1 MKKGFAQ
8 EDPDMKKLTVLVMLI
23 LLSGCASTWKQ
34 AGGRYES
41 SSHNFVV
48 EIPQGWMELDSTDY
62 LLLSKD
68 GPFLQYMF
76 AQRRPADQPFQH
88 SKMRMQKGMTP
99 DEAAKVLLNEI
110 SSDESLHGL
119 KVTEQS
125 SVEVGGHQGFRIQ
138 FSYEN
143 QTGPR
148 IKTVYYGFLDGEWF
162 YNIRYSAAER
172 HYFDKDLETFDK
184 FVRNFRLLRT

>member
-1 MKKGFAQ
+1 MRNSGPR
-8 EDPDMKKLTVLVMLI
+8 EELDMKKLTVLVMMI
-23 LLSGCASTWKQ
+23 LLAGCASTWKQ

-41 SSHNFVV
+41 SSQNFVV
-48 EIPQGWMELDSTDY
+48 EVPQGWMELNTTDY
-62 LLLSKD
+62 LLVSKD

-76 AQRRPADQPFQH
+76 AQRRQVDQPFQH
-88 SKMRMQKGMTP
+88 CKMRMQKGMTP
-99 DEAAKVLLNEI
+99 EEAAHVLVSEI
-110 SSDESLHGL
+110 SADQSLYGL
-119 KVTEQS
+119 EVTEQS
-125 SVEVGGHQGFRIQ
+125 RVQIDGHQGFRIQ

-143 QTGPR
+143 KTGPR

-172 HYFDKDLETFDK
+172 YYFDKDLETFNN

>member
-1 MKKGFAQ
+1 
-8 EDPDMKKLTVLVMLI
+8 MKKLTVLVMLI
-23 LLSGCASTWKQ
+23 FLAGCASTWKQ
-34 AGGRYES
+34 AGGRHES

-48 EIPQGWMELDSTDY
+48 EIPQGWMELNSTDY
-62 LLLSKD
+62 LLISKD

-76 AQRRPADQPFQH
+76 AQRRPVDQPFQH
-88 SKMRMQKGMTP
+88 GKMRMQKGITP
-99 DEAAKVLLNEI
+99 QEAAKVLLDEI
-110 SSDESLHGL
+110 GSDQSLYGL
-119 KVTEQS
+119 EVTEQS
-125 SVEVGGHQGFRIQ
+125 SVEIGGRQGFRIQ

-148 IKTVYYGFLDGEWF
+148 IKTIYYGFLAGEWF

-172 HYFDKDLETFDK
+172 YYFDKDLETFDK

>member
-1 MKKGFAQ
+1 
-8 EDPDMKKLTVLVMLI
+8 MKKLTVLVMLI
-23 LLSGCASTWKQ
+23 LLAGCASTWKQ

-41 SSHNFVV
+41 TSQNFVV

-62 LLLSKD
+62 LLISKD
-68 GPFLQYMF
+68 GPFLQYMY
-76 AQRRPADQPFQH
+76 AKRRHVDQPFEH

-99 DEAAKVLLNEI
+99 EEAAKVLLNEI
-110 SSDESLHGL
+110 SSDQSLYGL
-119 KVTEQS
+119 EVTEQS
-125 SVEVGGHQGFRIQ
+125 SVEIGGHQGFRIQ

-143 QTGPR
+143 QTGPK
-148 IKTVYYGFLDGEWF
+148 IKTIYYGFLDGEWL

-172 HYFDKDLETFDK
+172 YYFDKDLETFDK

>member
-1 MKKGFAQ
+1 MKNGGSQ
-8 EDPDMKKLTVLVMLI
+8 EELDMKKLTVLVILI
-23 LLSGCASTWKQ
+23 FLAGCASTWKQ

-48 EIPQGWMELDSTDY
+48 EIPQGWMELNSTDF
-62 LLLSKD
+62 LLISKD

-76 AQRRPADQPFQH
+76 AQRRQVNQPFQH
-88 SKMRMQKGMTP
+88 SKTKMKKGMMP
-99 DEAAKVLLNEI
+99 EEAAKVLLNEI
-110 SSDESLHGL
+110 TSDQSLYGL
-119 KVTEQS
+119 EVTEQS
-125 SVEVGGHQGFRIQ
+125 QVEIAGHQGFRIQ
-138 FSYEN
+138 FSNEN
-143 QTGPR
+143 LTGPR

-172 HYFDKDLETFDK
+172 YYFDKDLETFDN

>member
-1 MKKGFAQ
+1 MKNGGPR
-8 EDPDMKKLTVLVMLI
+8 EEPDMKKLAVLVMLI
-23 LLSGCASTWKQ
+23 FLAGCASTWKQ

-48 EIPQGWMELDSTDY
+48 EIPQGWMELNSTDY
-62 LLLSKD
+62 LLISKD

-76 AQRRPADQPFQH
+76 AQRRQVDQPFQH
-88 SKMRMQKGMTP
+88 SKMRMQKGMMP
-99 DEAAKVLLNEI
+99 EEAAKVLLNEI
-110 SSDESLHGL
+110 SSDQSLYGL
-119 KVTEQS
+119 EVTEQTQ
-125 SVEVGGHQGFRIQ
+125 VEIDGHQGFKIQ

-148 IKTVYYGFLDGEWF
+148 IKTIYYGFLDGESF

-172 HYFDKDLETFDK
+172 YYFDKDLETFDK
-184 FVRNFRLLRT
+184 FVRNFRLFRT